1 MTLGVLFPRFTFVA
15 LMTSLS
21 MLSKMCLLI
30 MPISDFEGLI
40 GLQDGLLVKSM
51 LLTRPCLLRF
61 QFKG

>member
-1 MTLGVLFPRFTFVA
+1 MLSFIRYSLKPFDDIGCAFPEVYFVA

-40 GLQDGLLVKSM
+40 SLQDGLLVKSG
-51 LLTRPCLLRF
+51 L
-61 QFKG
+61 

>member
-15 LMTSLS
+15 LMTLS

-40 GLQDGLLVKSM
+40 SLQDGLLVKSG
-51 LLTRPCLLRF
+51 L
-61 QFKG
+61 